1 MTVQSSPWGATSRAP
16 GKRAAV
22 VVGIAAVVLLG
33 AGCGSSNNS
42 SSSETTSA
50 TSAAAATTAAAPS
63 GAPAAGADAATSKA
77 VTDAY
82 VAFFDGSTDAQKKM
96 SLLENGQAFADT
108 INAQADSPMAKGTTA
123 AVSSVDVVAPGRA
136 TVVYTVSINGQPALK
151 DQTGWATEVDGQWK
165 VSQVTFCNLLTL
177 EGNPPAV
184 CQGAAAS
191 PAPGP
196 APAPTPR

>member
-1 MTVQSSPWGATSRAP
+1 MSGRRAAAMV
-16 GKRAAV
+16 GIAAAV
-22 VVGIAAVVLLG
+22 VVLG

-42 SSSETTSA
+42 SSPTT
-50 TSAAAATTAAAPS
+50 TAAATTTVPA
-63 GAPAAGADAATSKA
+63 GAPAAGADAATTKA

-82 VAFFDGSTDAQKKM
+82 VAFFDGTTDAQKKM

-108 INAQADSPMAKGTTA
+108 INAQADSAMAKGTTA

-184 CQGAAAS
+184 CQGASA
-191 PAPGP
+191 P
-196 APAPTPR
+196 APAPAPR